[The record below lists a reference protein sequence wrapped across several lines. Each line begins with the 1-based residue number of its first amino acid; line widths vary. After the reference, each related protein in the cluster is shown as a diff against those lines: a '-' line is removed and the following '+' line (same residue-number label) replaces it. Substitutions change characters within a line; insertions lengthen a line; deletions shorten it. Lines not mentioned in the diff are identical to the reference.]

1 MGTDWMNRRSARPTD
16 HPHSSVFI
24 RVHLWFLSCLRITPY
39 HERQDKSYFS
49 IRLSCLRS
57 FWWAGDRPRASS
69 LASPRVRQTAR
80 RIAGGNDDGGSH
92 DDLRVEG
99 IKKKPQMNTDE
110 YRMNTDGDRLDEST
124 ER

>member
-69 LASPRVRQTAR
+69 LASPRVRPGSGKGSRGRAVA
-80 RIAGGNDDGGSH
+80 AGSSSAYWFLLSETLIH
-92 DDLRVEG
+92 AV
-99 IKKKPQMNTDE
+99 
-110 YRMNTDGDRLDEST
+110 
-124 ER
+124 